1 MPQRRAVTAMK
12 VPGRII
18 KKLKMYF
25 PLSFR
30 GWMVFLAAMLVA
42 CAASALL
49 RKAPSKDEY
58 VPLIFVLA
66 VLVTAILT
74 DGYFYGLLASVT
86 SVIAVNWAFTY
97 PYMKINFSIYGYP
110 LTFLT
115 MLAVGMAVSTLTV
128 RLKEQEKIKSES
140 EREKTRANLLRAV
153 SHDLRT
159 PLTSISG
166 NIGVVLDDAGGLS
179 EAEKRELLTD
189 AKSDAE
195 WLCRMVEN
203 LLSITRMTDDQTGTL
218 HIEDE
223 MLEEVISE
231 TVVNFKKRNP
241 GIAVSVS
248 VPDTLFFVKMDA
260 MLIEQVLLNLMDNA
274 VLHGGKTTAVNIGVT
289 AADGYARITVTD
301 DGRGIDRR
309 QLEHLFD
316 GTPGAA
322 GESYGDSRRSM
333 GIGLSVCKTI
343 VRAHGGEISA
353 HNLPHGG
360 AQFIFTLPLGGQEE
374 YEHQG

>member
-1 MPQRRAVTAMK
+1 MK
-12 VPGRII
+12 TPGKFL
-18 KKLKMYF
+18 KKLGDYF
-25 PLSFR
+25 PLSLK
-30 GWMVFLAAMLVA
+30 GWLVYIVAMLLA

-49 RKAPSKDEY
+49 RSVPSTDVY

-86 SVIAVNWAFTY
+86 SVMAVNWAFTY
-97 PYMKINFSIYGYP
+97 PYMKLNFSIYGYP

-115 MLAVGMAVSTLTV
+115 MLAVGMAVSTLTG

-140 EREKTRANLLRAV
+140 EREKMRANLLRAI

-166 NIGVVLDDAGGLS
+166 NIGVVLDDMGGLG
-179 EAEKRELLTD
+179 ETEKRELLTD
-189 AKSDAE
+189 AKNDAE

-203 LLSITRMTDDQTGTL
+203 LLSITRMTDGQTGTL
-218 HIEDE
+218 QIQDE

-241 GIAVSVS
+241 DIAVSVS

-274 VLHGGKTTAVNIGVT
+274 VLHGEKTTMVNIGVT
-289 AADGYARITVTD
+289 MVDGYARVTVTD

-316 GTPGAA
+316 GTLGTS
-322 GESYGDSRRSM
+322 EHHGDSRRSM

-343 VRAHGGEISA
+343 VKAHGGEISA
-353 HNLPHGG
+353 RNMPQGG
-360 AQFIFTLPLGGQEE
+360 AQFIFTLPLGGVENYE
-374 YEHQG
+374 YQG

>member
-1 MPQRRAVTAMK
+1 MK
-12 VPGRII
+12 TSDKKT
-18 KKLKMYF
+18 KKLSAYF
-25 PLSFR
+25 PLSFK
-30 GWMVFLAAMLVA
+30 GWLVFVVAMVMAIAS
-42 CAASALL
+42 SALL
-49 RKAPSKDEY
+49 RTVPSTDVY

-86 SVIAVNWAFTY
+86 SVMAVNWAFTY
-97 PYMKINFSIYGYP
+97 PYMKFNFSIYGYP

-115 MLAVGMAVSTLTV
+115 MLAVGFAVSTMTG

-140 EREKTRANLLRAV
+140 EREKMRANLLRAI

-166 NIGVVLDDAGGLS
+166 NIGVVLDDEGGLTS
-179 EAEKRELLTD
+179 DEKRELLTD
-189 AKSDAE
+189 AKNDAE

-203 LLSITRMTDDQTGTL
+203 LLSITRITDDQTGTL
-218 HIEDE
+218 QIQDE

-241 GIAVSVS
+241 DIAVSVS

-274 VLHGGKTTAVNIGVT
+274 VLHGGKTTAVDIGVT
-289 AADGYARITVTD
+289 MGDGFARVTVTD
-301 DGRGIDRR
+301 NGRGIERR

-316 GTPGAA
+316 GKLGSSA
-322 GESYGDSRRSM
+322 EHRGDSTRSM

-343 VRAHGGEISA
+343 VTAHGGEISA
-353 HNLPHGG
+353 HNVPHGG
-360 AQFIFTLPLGGQEE
+360 AQFIFTLPLGGQEDYE
-374 YEHQG
+374 YQG